1 MSQLISLSEAAA
13 IGLHSMVYIATS
25 KEKLNVNQIS
35 EFIGSSRH
43 HVAKVM
49 QRLVKE
55 DFISSNRGPAG
66 GFEMK
71 KTPEEISLL
80 DIYEAIEGHINTHIC
95 IGNKMGC
102 PFKKCVFGDLS
113 NRLTLEFKNY
123 MQSHSLAE
131 YIDNQYI

>member
-13 IGLHSMVYIATS
+13 IGLHSMVYIASS
-25 KEKLNVNQIS
+25 KEKVNVGQIS

-55 DFISSNRGPAG
+55 DFITSNRGPAG
-66 GFEMK
+66 GFELK
-71 KTPEEISLL
+71 KKPEEITLL

-95 IGNKMGC
+95 LGNKVVC
-102 PFKKCVFGDLS
+102 PFKKCIFGDLS
-113 NRLTLEFKNY
+113 FKMTLEFRNY
-123 MQSHSLAE
+123 MQSHTLKE
-131 YIDNQYI
+131 YVEE

>member
-1 MSQLISLSEAAA
+1 MKIDFANLQLQYQKYKDEIDKNIQKVLNRSY
-13 IGLHSMVYIATS
+13 YIM
-25 KEKLNVNQIS
+25 
-35 EFIGSSRH
+35 G
-43 HVAKVM
+43 
-49 QRLVKE
+49 
-55 DFISSNRGPAG
+55 
-66 GFEMK
+66 
-71 KTPEEISLL
+71 EEISLL

-95 IGNKMGC
+95 IGNKMVC